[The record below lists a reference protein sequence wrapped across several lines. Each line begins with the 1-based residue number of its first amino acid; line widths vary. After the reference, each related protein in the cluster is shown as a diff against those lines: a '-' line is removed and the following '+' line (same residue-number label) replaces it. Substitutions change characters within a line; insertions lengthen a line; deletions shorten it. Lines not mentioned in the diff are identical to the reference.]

1 MGIAT
6 FLYVLKSEV
15 TVTFNY
21 ATPTAH
27 DQSPM
32 TLTPPGCWS
41 EILKITPK
49 ILFCERG

>member
-32 TLTPPGCWS
+32 IPTPLGCSS
-41 EILKITPK
+41 EISKRTPK
-49 ILFCERG
+49 RVL